1 MSEVDERVRAYVE
14 SNGLDSLLGM
24 PVVAATRTVY
34 ESVDPSVSAPYPPD
48 WPDLVRLHRT
58 IRERRV
64 TTILEFGC
72 GWSTLVMADALRRNE
87 ADHGDVVA
95 TRLRRSNPFEVH
107 VVDDVASYLD
117 TAVKRIPPD
126 LRRRVHPLLSG
137 VEMTTFAGRI
147 CTQYVQIPNVAPD
160 FVYLDGPS
168 QASAI
173 GDVQGI
179 STRHPDR
186 LPMSCDLLRLEPFLL
201 PGTLVLV
208 DGRTANAR
216 FLRAH
221 LYRDWTYRWEVDG
234 DVHWLELRERPL
246 GRYNLAQIEYCLGED
261 WLTAPPE

>member
-1 MSEVDERVRAYVE
+1 MSQVDRWVHEYVE
-14 SNGLDSLLGM
+14 SNKLDELLGM
-24 PVVAATRTVY
+24 PVVAATRTTY
-34 ESVDPSVSAPYPPD
+34 ESVDPSVTAPYQPD

-64 TTILEFGC
+64 TTVLEFGC
-72 GWSTLVMADALRRNE
+72 GWSTFVMADALRRNE
-87 ADHGDVVA
+87 EEHGDAVA
-95 TRLRRSNPFEVH
+95 DRLRRTNPFELH

-117 TAVKRIPPD
+117 AAIQRIPAD
-126 LRRRVHPLLSG
+126 LRRRVHPLCSS

-147 CTQYVQIPNVAPD
+147 CTQYSQIPNVAPD

-168 QASAI
+168 QASAT

-221 LYRDWTYRWEVDG
+221 VYRDWAYRWESDG
-234 DVHWLELRERPL
+234 DVHWLELRERPI
-246 GRYNLAQIEYCLGED
+246 GRYNQAQIEYCLGGE
-261 WLTAPPE
+261 WLNSLPG